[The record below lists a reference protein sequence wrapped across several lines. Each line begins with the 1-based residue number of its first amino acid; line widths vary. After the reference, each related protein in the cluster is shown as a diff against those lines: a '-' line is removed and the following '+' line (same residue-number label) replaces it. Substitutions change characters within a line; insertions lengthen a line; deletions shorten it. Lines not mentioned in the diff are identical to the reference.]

1 MTPEKE
7 IEIMKWLVD
16 NYPNHET
23 NCVKIWELIKI
34 INHYHESEVKKLNIP
49 AVIKSVYCECENQ
62 TEYTDANNKTYCSW
76 CGKDIKQ

>member
-23 NCVKIWELIKI
+23 NYVKLWELIKI
-34 INHYHESEVKKLNIP
+34 VNHYHESEVKKLNIP
-49 AVIKSVYCECENQ
+49 VVIKSVYCECENQ
-62 TEYTDANNKTYCSW
+62 TEYTDANGKTYCKW

>member
-34 INHYHESEVKKLNIP
+34 DR
-49 AVIKSVYCECENQ
+49 KSVV
-62 TEYTDANNKTYCSW
+62 
-76 CGKDIKQ
+76 